1 MLAGLS
7 GMTNDFTDSWID
19 WLLTSV
25 VHDVF
30 HIISSASQPPFVHS
44 LIRLAAR
51 KTYFFCISNTFLQA
65 IDFLIYVNMDKLP
78 PRHEPGTTW

>member
-19 WLLTSV
+19 WLLNSV

-51 KTYFFCISNTFLQA
+51 KKNIASVSQTRSYRPLISYSEQ
-65 IDFLIYVNMDKLP
+65 IYVNVDFFK
-78 PRHEPGTTW
+78 TSASA